1 MNGRPY
7 VAACPLVAGAVA
19 LYLEKFPTA
28 TVEDVARAVAATTTP
43 VTTGGADNG
52 GGGSVGGGGGGML
65 NLPAMLGVQPK
76 EGARQSSAKKMT
88 PQWMP
93 RTMVHHQT
101 PAP

>member
-1 MNGRPY
+1 M
-7 VAACPLVAGAVA
+7 AGAVA

-43 VTTGGADNG
+43 VTTTGGGDEKG
-52 GGGSVGGGGGGML
+52 GGGGGGGGGGML
-65 NLPAMLGVQPK
+65 NLPAMLGVQPN
-76 EGARQSSAKKMT
+76 EGARDSSAKTMT

-93 RTMVHHQT
+93 GTMVHHQT